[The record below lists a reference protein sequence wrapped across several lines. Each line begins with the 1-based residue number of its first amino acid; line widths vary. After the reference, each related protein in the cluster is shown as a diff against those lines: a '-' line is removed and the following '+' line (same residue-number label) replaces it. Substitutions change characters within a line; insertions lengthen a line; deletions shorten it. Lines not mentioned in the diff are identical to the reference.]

1 MQHALTLRTRACA
14 VRGFRNGL
22 STWWWLVK
30 MMLPITFGVAL
41 LQWAG
46 AIAAVSEWLTP
57 VFSHIGLNG
66 EGVLTF
72 LTAVSASIYAAIGVM
87 GTLNLDYRS
96 VTIIAVMTLI
106 AHNLIVESVVQ
117 RKAGCRSA
125 WGMAALRLAMALLTA
140 WILNRI
146 LPENYTGTLLVA
158 HRDAG
163 GASFGAVMQGWAA
176 AQARLLPLMFAM
188 IVSLNVLQQLLRE
201 FRLIG
206 RLTAPLAPLMRIF
219 GLSPDSAFLWVV
231 LNTLGLTYGSSVMIG
246 EVETGAVPRREAR
259 LLNAHAAMNHS
270 LLEDTLLYAA
280 LGIGLFW
287 LLVPRLAMAMA
298 VVWAMRLGIALRER
312 RRNQ

>member
-1 MQHALTLRTRACA
+1 
-14 VRGFRNGL
+14 
-22 STWWWLVK
+22 
-30 MMLPITFGVAL
+30 
-41 LQWAG
+41 
-46 AIAAVSEWLTP
+46 
-57 VFSHIGLNG
+57 
-66 EGVLTF
+66 
-72 LTAVSASIYAAIGVM
+72 
-87 GTLNLDYRS
+87 
-96 VTIIAVMTLI
+96 
-106 AHNLIVESVVQ
+106 
-117 RKAGCRSA
+117 
-125 WGMAALRLAMALLTA
+125 MAALRLAMALLTA

-163 GASFGAVMQGWAA
+163 GASFGAVMQGWAT